1 MEVKTMKKAFITFK
15 LAFFLALTFVSYTML
30 VYFPSTPPFIR
41 YFIPAA
47 KVSLVD
53 GDNYKVDERFLTW
66 FDRDPE
72 RNIPDEP
79 GTILAPAD
87 GVVQY
92 IAVIDEAQHLVIEM
106 RYTDVHVQRIPM
118 DGKVI
123 EIIGGG
129 QKLPKDESAY
139 AYAEEK
145 MLPYQRRTLF
155 DTEIGPLAVR
165 QITSLFAARIEVFLE
180 TGDLAV
186 RGERL
191 GRVLA
196 GSTVVLELPMD
207 IEILVKPE
215 QEVFGGE
222 TIVAR
227 Y

>member
-1 MEVKTMKKAFITFK
+1 MKKAFIIFK
-15 LAFFLALTFVSYTML
+15 LAVFLALTFVSYTLL
-30 VYFPSTPPFIR
+30 VYFPSTPPFIK

-47 KVSLVD
+47 QVSLVD
-53 GDNYKVDERFLTW
+53 GDNYVVDERFLTW

-87 GVVQY
+87 GIVQY
-92 IAVIDEAQHLVIEM
+92 IAVIDNSQHLVIEM
-106 RYTDVHVQRIPM
+106 RYIDVHVQRIPI

-139 AYAEEK
+139 AYAQAK

-155 DTEIGPLAVR
+155 DTDIGPVAVR
-165 QITSLFAARIEVFLE
+165 QITSLFATRIEVFLE
-180 TGDLAV
+180 TGDTAV
-186 RGERL
+186 RGKRL

-196 GSTVVLELPMD
+196 GSTVVLELPMN
-207 IEILVKPE
+207 IEILVGPD
-215 QEVFGGE
+215 QEVFAGE